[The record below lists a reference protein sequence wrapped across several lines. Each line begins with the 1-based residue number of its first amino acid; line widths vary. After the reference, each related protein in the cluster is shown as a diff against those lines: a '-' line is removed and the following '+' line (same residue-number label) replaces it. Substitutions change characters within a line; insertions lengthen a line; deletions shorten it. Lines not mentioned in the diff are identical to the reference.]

1 MRAPPSSPAT
11 PRSVQ
16 LLALPGFQLLDVAGP
31 LDVFAQANR
40 VLDQAAY
47 ALAVVSPGRGPVR
60 SSSGLEVLAQRSVL
74 DASDASA
81 DTLLVAG
88 GPEHA
93 ERRLD
98 ARTARWLAEHAP
110 RARRHGAVC
119 TGAFALGAAGL
130 LDQPCRLT
138 THWAYAAQLAARHPA
153 ARIDADAI
161 YVADRA
167 LRTSAGVTAGMD
179 LALALVEEDLGRAV
193 ARTVADDLVLFFRRE
208 GGQRQF
214 ARPGAG
220 VEVAGTAAMPPPRAA
235 LQELQR
241 WVATRLHERH
251 SVASLAAQ
259 AGLSARSFA
268 RVFQAEMHCTP
279 MAWLEQQRI
288 EQARQRLE
296 AGQAPKQVA
305 AAVAFS
311 SVDTLRLAFLRRFGV
326 TPAAWRRR
334 HAHKAGDGG

>member
-1 MRAPPSSPAT
+1 MRALPSLPSA
-11 PRSVQ
+11 PRSLQ

-40 VLDQAAY
+40 VLGKAAY
-47 ALAVVSPGRGPVR
+47 ALSVVSPGRGPVR

-74 DASDASA
+74 DAGDASA

-119 TGAFALGAAGL
+119 TGAFALGAPGL

-167 LRTSAGVTAGMD
+167 LRTSAGITAGMD

-214 ARPGAG
+214 ARTDTG
-220 VEVAGTAAMPPPRAA
+220 VEVADSGAPPPRAA

-279 MAWLEQQRI
+279 MVWLEQQRM

-305 AAVAFS
+305 AAVAFG

>member
-1 MRAPPSSPAT
+1 MRTPPPSP
-11 PRSVQ
+11 PRSIH

-40 VLDQAAY
+40 VRGRLDY
-47 ALAVVSPGRGPVR
+47 ALSVVGPGRGPVR
-60 SSSGLEVLAQRSVL
+60 SSAGVELLAQRSVL
-74 DASDASA
+74 DAEGGPV

-88 GPEHA
+88 GPDHA
-93 ERRLD
+93 ERPLD
-98 ARTARWLAEHAP
+98 DRTARWLGRQAA

-130 LDQPCRLT
+130 LEQPCRLT

-153 ARIDADAI
+153 AQVETDAI
-161 YVADRA
+161 YVADRR

-179 LALALVEEDLGRAV
+179 LALALVEEDLGRDV

-214 ARPGAG
+214 ARSDDTPQA
-220 VEVAGTAAMPPPRAA
+220 PRAA

-241 WVATRLHERH
+241 WLATRLHERH
-251 SVASLAAQ
+251 SVASLAAH
-259 AGLSARSFA
+259 AGMSARSFA
-268 RVFQAEMHCTP
+268 RVFQAEMASTP
-279 MAWLEQQRI
+279 MAWLERLRV
-288 EQARQRLE
+288 EQARDLLE

-305 AAVAFS
+305 TAVAFA

-334 HAHKAGDGG
+334 HAHKAGGA